1 MQRWFGWAALAVM
14 LGCGGAQD
22 KVEAPDKRAAA
33 SEETSVEAPVEGV
46 TADDGIRPGSF
57 PCGVCRSTVHVNEG
71 QRAGPG
77 TMEVFIGDKA
87 AARLRARGIER
98 LELAV
103 KSAEGV
109 VKSIELGPDVL
120 AKGEGIKIFDE
131 SLGLAAGSD
140 PTKATLTL
148 VAHWSEKGKP
158 MRSSAPI
165 PITVSEVK

>member
-14 LGCGGAQD
+14 LGCGGTQD
-22 KVEAPDKRAAA
+22 RGGAADAPAA
-33 SEETSVEAPVEGV
+33 VGGEAPVEVAEG
-46 TADDGIRPGSF
+46 ADDGIRPGSF
-57 PCGVCRSTVHVNEG
+57 PCGVCRSTVHVNRG
-71 QRAGPG
+71 QKAGPG

-140 PTKATLTL
+140 PSKATLTL

-158 MRSSAPI
+158 MRSAAPI
-165 PITVSEVK
+165 PITVREVK